1 MGRGELT
8 LFTDGD
14 RSALAVALV
23 AKDDGAALC
32 DAVQDW
38 YPAAFDTTSEESG
51 GVTVLAGGGQVG
63 ALACDGGDVRLG
75 IGPDEATA
83 VALSR

>member
-1 MGRGELT
+1 M
-8 LFTDGD
+8 
-14 RSALAVALV
+14 
-23 AKDDGAALC
+23 
-32 DAVQDW
+32 
-38 YPAAFDTTSEESG
+38 
-51 GVTVLAGGGQVG
+51 LAGGGQVG